1 MAELKNIL
9 RKCIIIGANLSPS
22 INSERYLSSLS
33 DESPEI
39 NYAVFRS
46 FACACSDTVLA
57 ALYKLGYFNDF
68 DELLHIAG
76 EIVEMREAFNH
87 EEEDAGGLISFLLAQ
102 HRGNRLTGR
111 NTQASTSVQE
121 TPSTMQK
128 RKAEEELEAESSCKL
143 FKK

>member
-1 MAELKNIL
+1 MLELKNIL
-9 RKCIIIGANLSPS
+9 RKCIIIGANLSPA

-33 DESPEI
+33 DESSEI

-102 HRGNRLTGR
+102 H
-111 NTQASTSVQE
+111 QAAVVEREKYRPQNMRRRFE
-121 TPSTMQK
+121 TI
-128 RKAEEELEAESSCKL
+128 RKET
-143 FKK
+143 KKTNLKIVPLIPRR